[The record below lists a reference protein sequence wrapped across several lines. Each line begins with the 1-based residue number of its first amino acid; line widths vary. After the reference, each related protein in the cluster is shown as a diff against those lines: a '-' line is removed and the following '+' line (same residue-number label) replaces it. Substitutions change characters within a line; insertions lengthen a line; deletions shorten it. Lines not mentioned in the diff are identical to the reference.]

1 VAGAKGLNVESPYG
15 ASGHMKAAR
24 RVVCVL
30 VPLLCLVTRGV
41 GAQAEPGHA
50 LWNANGRPTEQA
62 MAIVAEL
69 EGAESRGLWAADYDA
84 APLSAALHSGETSA
98 SVDARLTRMAMRF
111 VDHVH
116 NGRVDPRTLSF
127 ALPHP
132 AERLG
137 VATVVEE
144 LSRSRDVHAAIDSL
158 EPHFPRFRAL
168 KSLLARYRT
177 LAADSGL
184 AALPER
190 QVTVRPGD
198 RWSGTTA
205 LRALL
210 AATGD
215 VPEAAGGAVAGAD
228 SDQLDSGL
236 VEAVKRFQQHHG
248 LVADGII
255 GRLTMAELR
264 TPFAS
269 RVAQIELTM
278 ERWRWLSGVDA
289 PRLIVVNIPEFHLYA
304 LERSANGAR
313 TDEVMD
319 VIVGSAY
326 NGRRTPVFASDMR
339 YVVFHPYWDV
349 PRSIAR
355 REEIPHIRRDPG
367 YADREGMEIVRGG
380 DVGAVTYAMTPPN
393 MQRVIDGTLRLRQ
406 RPGPRNALGAV
417 KFVFPNPYNVY
428 LHGTPAEYLFAQ
440 VRRDFSHGCVRAS
453 DPAALAD
460 FVLRDEGWDRT
471 RIDDAMDGEEV
482 MRSVTLK
489 HPIRVLIVYA
499 TVVVDENGVP
509 SFYPDIYGHDAAL
522 ARMLHL
528 RAPRVEARVLA
539 PGRGVY
545 GDGDC
550 LTDTCTC
557 KS

>member
-1 VAGAKGLNVESPYG
+1 
-15 ASGHMKAAR
+15 MKSSCGDCRRVRRSAR
-24 RVVCVL
+24 RLVCAL
-30 VPLLCLVTRGV
+30 VPLLFLASRGL
-41 GAQAEPGHA
+41 GAQAEPGRP
-50 LWNANGRPTEQA
+50 LWNANGHPTGQA
-62 MAIVAEL
+62 MALVAEL
-69 EGAESRGLWAADYDA
+69 EGAESRGLSPADYDA
-84 APLSAALHSGETSA
+84 AQLFAALHSGDTSA
-98 SVDARLTRMAMRF
+98 NVDARLTRMAMRF

-116 NGRVDPRTLSF
+116 NGRVDPRTLGF
-127 ALPHP
+127 ALPS
-132 AERLG
+132 ARERLDI
-137 VATVVEE
+137 ATVVAE

-158 EPHFPRFRAL
+158 EPPFPRFRAL

-190 QVTVRPGD
+190 RAAVRPGD
-198 RWSGTTA
+198 RWSGTGA

-215 VPEAAGGAVAGAD
+215 VPESAESAVTGPD
-228 SDQLDSGL
+228 IDRLDSGL
-236 VEAVKRFQQHHG
+236 VEGVKRFQQHHG

-278 ERWRWLSGVDA
+278 ERWRWLSELNA
-289 PRLIVVNIPEFHLYA
+289 PRLIVVNIPEFRLYA
-304 LERSANGAR
+304 LGRSANGAP
-313 TDEVMD
+313 TEQVMD

-355 REEIPHIRRDPG
+355 REEIPHIRRDSG

-380 DVGAVTYAMTPPN
+380 DVGAVRYAMTPQN

-440 VRRDFSHGCVRAS
+440 PRRDFSHGCVRAS

-460 FVLRDEGWDRT
+460 FVLRDEGWDRA
-471 RIDDAMDGEEV
+471 RIDEAMGGEEV
-482 MRSVTLK
+482 MSTVRLK
-489 HPIRVLIVYA
+489 HPIPVFIVYA

-522 ARMLHL
+522 ARTL
-528 RAPRVEARVLA
+528 RLRSPGVAARVLA
-539 PGRGVY
+539 PHAGAV

-550 LTDTCTC
+550 LTDTCSC
-557 KS
+557 GS

>member
-1 VAGAKGLNVESPYG
+1 MRAR
-15 ASGHMKAAR
+15 R

-30 VPLLCLVTRGV
+30 VPLLCLATRGP
-41 GAQAEPGHA
+41 GAQAKPGGA
-50 LWNANGRPTEQA
+50 LWSSEGRPTEQA
-62 MAIVAEL
+62 MAIMAEL
-69 EGAESRGLWAADYDA
+69 ESAESRGLSAADYEV
-84 APLSAALHSGETSA
+84 APLAAALHSGDTSA

-116 NGRVDPRTLSF
+116 NGRVDPRTLGF
-127 ALPHP
+127 ALPH
-132 AERLG
+132 AVERLD
-137 VATVVEE
+137 VATVVGK
-144 LSRSRDVHAAIDSL
+144 LSRSHDVHAAIDSL
-158 EPHFPRFRAL
+158 EPPFPRFRAL
-168 KSLLARYRT
+168 KSLLARYQT
-177 LAADSGL
+177 LAADSTL

-190 QVTVRPGD
+190 RVTVRPGD
-198 RWSGTTA
+198 RWSGASA

-210 AATGD
+210 AATRD
-215 VPEAAGGAVAGAD
+215 LAEPAQSAMTSPD
-228 SDQLDSGL
+228 SDQLDSVL
-236 VEAVKRFQQHHG
+236 VEGVKRFQQHHG

-255 GRLTMAELR
+255 GRFTMAELR
-264 TPFAS
+264 TSFAS

-278 ERWRWLSGVDA
+278 ERWRWLSGLDA
-289 PRLIVVNIPEFHLYA
+289 PHLIVVNIPEFHLYA

-326 NGRRTPVFASDMR
+326 NGRRTPLFASDMR

-380 DVGAVTYAMTPPN
+380 DVGAVKYDMTRPN

-440 VRRDFSHGCVRAS
+440 ARRDFSHGCVRAS

-460 FVLRDEGWDRT
+460 FVLRDEGWDRA
-471 RIDDAMDGEEV
+471 RIDDAMGGEEV
-482 MRSVTLK
+482 MHRVTLK
-489 HPIRVLIVYA
+489 HPIPVLIVYA
-499 TVVVDENGVP
+499 TVVVDEDGVP

-522 ARMLHL
+522 ARTL
-528 RAPRVEARVLA
+528 RMSAPHMVARALA
-539 PGRGVY
+539 PGGGAN

-550 LTDTCTC
+550 LTDRCTC
-557 KS
+557 GS